1 VRIELLRGIHVVT
14 AGRINFG
21 HPLNCNTYLVR
32 GSTRNVLID
41 AGCGF
46 GVARTVE
53 HLRSYGCEPSDID
66 LILLTHCHW
75 DHARGCK
82 PLLERGVRGVAI
94 HPKGVDAV
102 TIGPKW
108 FEFGFDPAPQVTFD
122 GLDSVQTFDH
132 DTEIDLGDRTLKV
145 ISTPGHTA
153 DSVCFLLEENGRRYV
168 FTGDT
173 VGVLGRP
180 GVMTAD
186 TDLRSYRDSMLS
198 LEELH
203 VDGMFPGHGIWMEE
217 GAHEHVAVLAKLLG
231 GKFTDLAPHPRPME
245 SGNWVL
251 QHHPELA
258 RD

>member
-1 VRIELLRGIHVVT
+1 MRIELLRGIHVVT

-21 HPLNCNTYLVR
+21 HPMNCNVYLVR
-32 GSTRNVLID
+32 GSNRNVLID

-46 GVARTVE
+46 GINGLVDS
-53 HLRSYGCEPSDID
+53 LKSYGCEPGDID
-66 LILLTHCHW
+66 LILLTHSHW
-75 DHARGCK
+75 DHARGCR
-82 PLLERGVRGVAI
+82 PLLERGVRDVAI
-94 HPKGVDAV
+94 HSKGFDAV

-108 FEFGFDPAPQVTFD
+108 YEFGLDPAPEVTFE

-132 DTEIDLGDRTLKV
+132 GTEIDLGDRTIKV

-153 DSVCFLLEENGRRYV
+153 DSVCFLIEEGGRRYA

-173 VGVLGRP
+173 VAMLGRP

-186 TDLRSYRDSMLS
+186 TDFQGYRDSLRA
-198 LEELH
+198 LDDLH
-203 VDGMFPGHGIWMEE
+203 LDGMFPGHGLWMEE
-217 GAHEHVAVLAKLLG
+217 GAHEHVAVLAKRLS
-231 GKFTDLAPHPRPME
+231 GKFTDLSPHPRPME

-251 QHHPELA
+251 RNHPELA